1 MPTLNWLTRDE
12 DIRTAQKAPYRLL
25 EEAPGLSAG
34 ERDTGDMLIHG
45 DNLEALKAL
54 LPFYAGRIKCIY
66 IDPPFNTGQALDHY
80 DDNLEHTIWLSI
92 MYARFE
98 LLHELLRQNGTIAV
112 HLDDKELAYCL
123 AVLDEIFGR
132 KNRVNLVTFRQ
143 GAAVGHKAINPG
155 LVTVTNFVVIYAR
168 DKASG
173 WRPNRVFTARDRD
186 RRYSSFI
193 DNYEEAFRRWQLV
206 PLARAFAESLGLK
219 AREAKKQLG
228 DRYEERLDAFVLENA
243 HRVVQPVP
251 PAYDGVG
258 QATRDMIDLSVEN
271 SKTVYLQ
278 KREGYS
284 EIYVRN
290 GKRWLFY
297 KNKLKE
303 IDGQLLSGE
312 PLTNLWDDLLSN
324 NLHNEGGVKFPKGKK
339 PEALIKRVFELFSNQ
354 GDLVLDSFLGS
365 GTTAAV
371 AHKMGRRYIGIEMG
385 DHAVTHCVPR
395 LQRVIAGDQGG
406 ISKSVSWQSG
416 GGFRFYRLGPPV
428 FDEEGRIRS
437 DIQFPVLAA
446 HIWFSETG
454 RPWDG
459 PHSGSPAD
467 SRTKPRKTPF
477 LGIHDGRAHVLLY
490 NGILGDKRPGGGNVL
505 TRAALALIRG
515 EIAMAY
521 PGFAKKNTAYPLTI
535 YGEQSRLTPP
545 TLGRERITFKQ
556 TPYDVKARA

>member
-1 MPTLNWLTRDE
+1 MPILRWLTRDE

-34 ERDTGDMLIHG
+34 ERDTGDMLIQG

-112 HLDDKELAYCL
+112 HLDDKEIAYCL

-173 WRPNRVFTARDRD
+173 WRPNRIFTARDRD

-251 PAYDGVG
+251 PAYDSVG

-271 SKTVYLQ
+271 SETVYLQ

-297 KNKLKE
+297 KDKLKK

-339 PEALIKRVFELFSNQ
+339 PEALIKRVFELFSNE

-521 PGFAKKNTAYPLTI
+521 PGFAKKNTDYPLTI

-556 TPYDVKARA
+556 MPYDVKARA